1 MDTEYNLDAR
11 AELSD
16 EMIFELEEENNLKK
30 VNNFKHHIS
39 AEPEFYG
46 ILKMSDVQLMDII
59 ENTVEYKVT
68 KFKLSEYQI
77 ELFQDIYSGLFDSK
91 KSDNYFECVYKNITK
106 IIHV

>member
-1 MDTEYNLDAR
+1 MDTEYNLDGR

-16 EMIFELEEENNLKK
+16 ETIFELEEENNIKK
-30 VNNFKHHIS
+30 INNFKHHVS

-59 ENTVEYKVT
+59 ENTVEYKLT

-77 ELFQDIYSGLFDSK
+77 ELFQDIYSGVFNSNM
-91 KSDNYFECVYKNITK
+91 SDNYFECVYNNISK